1 MALHAQYDVA
11 LGHYWQLQSMYNP
24 ASSGLLNQIDIH
36 GAYAMQMMGYEHA
49 PATMVITADL
59 PLWMIGPAHGVGA
72 GFINDKIGLF
82 SHKKFY
88 AQYAYHQKMWG
99 GRLSAGLRV
108 GLLSESFNGSDL
120 QVIDPDDPAFP
131 TSEANGTAFDMDAGL
146 RFDGKE
152 WYAGV
157 SMLHILSP
165 SVALGDTKVNEF
177 EVPAAFYLMGGYNI
191 RLRNPLYKVQASAMV
206 CSDLTSWRADI
217 TGRLLI
223 NNPKAKFYV
232 GVGYSPTISASVLVG
247 GDFHG
252 VQLGYSYE
260 IYTSGIGA
268 LQGTHEITLGYTT
281 DLSLFKKGKNRH
293 QSVRIL

>member
-1 MALHAQYDVA
+1 MGGTIRLLKNITGMWLLEQCLAKWRSEGRSYKYDELHAMAGA
-11 LGHYWQLQSMYNP
+11 LPQS
-24 ASSGLLNQIDIH
+24 A
-36 GAYAMQMMGYEHA
+36 E
-49 PATMVITADL
+49 
-59 PLWMIGPAHGVGA
+59 
-72 GFINDKIGLF
+72 
-82 SHKKFY
+82 
-88 AQYAYHQKMWG
+88 
-99 GRLSAGLRV
+99 
-108 GLLSESFNGSDL
+108 
-120 QVIDPDDPAFP
+120 VIDPDDPAFP